1 MPEVIVKQATTDS
14 DIEGLHAL
22 RMEVFVKE
30 QGVSK
35 SLEVDSLDA
44 LAYHTI
50 AVVENDIVGTGRL
63 LVLPDRNA
71 VIGRMAVRADV
82 RRIGIG
88 KNLLEYLESAAA
100 KMGVTTVI
108 VHAQTYVTQ
117 FYLQNGYSTEGEPFE
132 EAGIQ
137 HILMHKSLS

>member
-1 MPEVIVKQATTDS
+1 MAEVIVKQATSDS

-30 QGVSK
+30 QGVPQSQ
-35 SLEVDSLDA
+35 EVDSLDA

-63 LVLPDRNA
+63 LMLPDTNA
-71 VIGRMAVRADV
+71 LIGRMAVRAGL

-88 KNLLEYLESAAA
+88 KNLLEYLEGAAA
-100 KMGVTTVI
+100 VMGATTVI

-137 HILMHKSLS
+137 HILMRKSLS